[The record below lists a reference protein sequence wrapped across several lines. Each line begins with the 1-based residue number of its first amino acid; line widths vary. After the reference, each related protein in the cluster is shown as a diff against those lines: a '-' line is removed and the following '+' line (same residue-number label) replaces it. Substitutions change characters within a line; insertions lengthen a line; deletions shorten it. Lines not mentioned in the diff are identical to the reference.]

1 MKHIKLFE
9 QFVNEAEWVKVWAI
23 NDYAPLD
30 SGLWKAAGNGRNLS
44 RHKPQEVND
53 IFQDGTIIS
62 NKSEYSTELLTD
74 AAYALASEGV
84 NVKEKPIQN
93 GVLVVKF
100 SNIEYSYEF
109 KGGKWTASAG
119 PFEGPMD
126 IYEFITALVARK
138 YKNFKDKSVGSK

>member
-9 QFVNEAEWVKVWAI
+9 QFLNEAEWAKVWAI

-30 SGLWKAAGNGRNLS
+30 SGLQKAAGNGRNLS
-44 RHKPQEVND
+44 RHKSHEVND

-62 NKSEYSTELLTD
+62 NKSEYSTQLLTD

-93 GVLVVKF
+93 GILTVKF
-100 SNIEYSYEF
+100 SSIEYSYEF
-109 KGGKWTASAG
+109 KDGNGLHL
-119 PFEGPMD
+119 PD
-126 IYEFITALVARK
+126 LL
-138 YKNFKDKSVGSK
+138 KDLWIFMSLLQQQLHVNIKTLKILIM